1 MPPVGYRLWP
11 LLAHSVL
18 IQATTF
24 LLRPAGSYQA
34 LAIQAPASLL
44 GLIGAGFAL
53 VPVLLALPVG
63 RLVNRL
69 GERRLMLAGSLV
81 TVAASL
87 VFLFGSGSITGLL
100 LANAILGAGHLGC
113 VISHQTLVA
122 NGSAASRL
130 DTMFGYYTFSAS
142 LGQAVGPLLISTLA
156 GSAVQPETARMFLAG
171 TVMSA
176 ALVLL
181 AGFTVPAAA
190 DHGRSLAFGEDAGRI
205 THLLRTHGLLRAL
218 ATSAVIV
225 SAVDL
230 IVVYLPAFGAE
241 QGLSAGLV
249 GVLLTVRALFSMVS
263 RVLLGRMSSAFGRT
277 RLMVASILVSAGALG
292 AVTIPMPVWGLF
304 IVLAAMGLGLGIGQP
319 LTISWLIEQTPPRQ
333 RGVALSLR
341 LGGNRI
347 GQLSVPSVMGLLAAG
362 LGAAG
367 VLTATALAVA
377 STLLLLRGVRL
388 EPNE

>member
-1 MPPVGYRLWP
+1 MPSVGYRLWP
-11 LLAHSVL
+11 LLVHSVL

-249 GVLLTVRALFSMVS
+249 GVLLTVRALFSMAS

>member
-44 GLIGAGFAL
+44 GLIGASFAL

-113 VISHQTLVA
+113 VISHQALVA

-190 DHGRSLAFGEDAGRI
+190 GHGRSLAFGEDAGRI
-205 THLLRTHGLLRAL
+205 TQLLRTPGLLQAL

-241 QGLSAGLV
+241 RGLGAGLV
-249 GVLLTVRALFSMVS
+249 GVLLTVRALFSMAS

-277 RLMVASILVSAGALG
+277 RLMVASILVSAAALG

>member
-87 VFLFGSGSITGLL
+87 VFLFGSGSMIGLL

-113 VISHQTLVA
+113 VISHQALVA
-122 NGSAASRL
+122 SGSAASRL

-181 AGFTVPAAA
+181 AGFAVPAAA
-190 DHGRSLAFGEDAGRI
+190 GPGRSLALGEDAGRI
-205 THLLRTHGLLRAL
+205 TQLLRTPGLLRAL

-249 GVLLTVRALFSMVS
+249 GVLLTVRALFSMTS

-277 RLMVASILVSAGALG
+277 RLMVASILVSAAALG
-292 AVTIPMPVWGLF
+292 AVTIPMPVWGLL

-341 LGGNRI
+341 LAGNRI

-362 LGAAG
+362 LGAVG

-388 EPNE
+388 ERSE

>member
-87 VFLFGSGSITGLL
+87 VFLFGSGSMIGLL
-100 LANAILGAGHLGC
+100 LANAILGAGHLSC
-113 VISHQTLVA
+113 VISHQALVA
-122 NGSAASRL
+122 SGSAASRL

-190 DHGRSLAFGEDAGRI
+190 GPGRSLALGEDAGRI
-205 THLLRTHGLLRAL
+205 TQLLRTPGLLRAL

-241 QGLSAGLV
+241 RGLSAGLV
-249 GVLLTVRALFSMVS
+249 GVLLTVRALFSMAS

-277 RLMVASILVSAGALG
+277 RLMVASILVSAAALG
-292 AVTIPMPVWGLF
+292 AVTIPMPVWGLL

-341 LGGNRI
+341 LAGNRI

-388 EPNE
+388 ERSE

>member
-44 GLIGAGFAL
+44 GLIGAAFAL
-53 VPVLLALPVG
+53 VPVLLAVPVG

-87 VFLFGSGSITGLL
+87 VFLFGSGSIIGLL

-113 VISHQTLVA
+113 VISHQALVA
-122 NGSAASRL
+122 SGSAASRL

-156 GSAVQPETARMFLAG
+156 GSAVQPEAARMFLVG
-171 TVMSA
+171 SVMSA

-190 DHGRSLAFGEDAGRI
+190 GHGRSLALGEDAGRI
-205 THLLRTHGLLRAL
+205 TQLLRTPGLLRAL

-241 QGLSAGLV
+241 RGLSAGLV
-249 GVLLTVRALFSMVS
+249 GVLLTVRALFSMAS

-277 RLMVASILVSAGALG
+277 RLMVASIFVSAAALG

-319 LTISWLIEQTPPRQ
+319 LTIPWLIEQTPPRQ

-388 EPNE
+388 EPNK

>member
-249 GVLLTVRALFSMVS
+249 GVLLTVRALFSMAS

>member
-34 LAIQAPASLL
+34 LAIQAPASVL

-113 VISHQTLVA
+113 VISHQALVA

-190 DHGRSLAFGEDAGRI
+190 GQGRSLAFGEDAGSI
-205 THLLRTHGLLRAL
+205 TQLLRTPGLLRAL

-241 QGLSAGLV
+241 RGLSAGLV
-249 GVLLTVRALFSMVS
+249 GVLLTVRALFSMAS